1 VKKLFFATRA
11 SHQAIQITKREATT
25 LEGFEDETRIS
36 NRTTQLAT
44 EPQVVDGKMAKHK
57 P

>member
-25 LEGFEDETRIS
+25 LEGFEDESRIP

-44 EPQVVDGKMAKHK
+44 ELQAVDGKIAKHK
-57 P
+57 Q

>member
-11 SHQAIQITKREATT
+11 SHQAIQITKRETTT
-25 LEGFEDETRIS
+25 LEGFEDETRIP

-44 EPQVVDGKMAKHK
+44 ELQAVDGKIAKHK